1 MKVDYKPLPVSKVR
15 SVVGQRR
22 VKYRKIVWHTAE
34 MYVKTFLTLTEFRQL
49 IDTII
54 QTCSTEDGVLVYE
67 LIDFATRVNIIAAYA
82 LIELPEDFDELYYV
96 VYESDL
102 YGSVVKNVNAAQMEA
117 ILATVNQLV
126 RMVVG

>member
-1 MKVDYKPLPVSKVR
+1 MKVEYKPLPLSKVR

-22 VKYRKIVWHTAE
+22 IKYRKIVWHTAE

-54 QTCSTEDGVLVYE
+54 QTCSMEDGALVYE
-67 LIDFATRVNIIAAYA
+67 LVDFATRVNIIAAYA
-82 LIELPEDFDELYYV
+82 LIELPEDIDELYYV

-102 YGSVVKNVNAAQMEA
+102 YDAVVKNANQWQIDSIVKSVDAQC
-117 ILATVNQLV
+117 IFC
-126 RMVVG
+126 RG